1 MIRPRLPRPLKRQF
15 FGHQQR
21 CPGSAFGLHLD
32 ISADDLRALPK
43 EWAKAESGHCGVNS
57 PTRLPEAPNILA
69 PSPNHGSAR

>member
-32 ISADDLRALPK
+32 ISADDLRALPE
-43 EWAKAESGHCGVNS
+43 EWAKPESGHCEVKS
-57 PTRLPEAPNILA
+57 PTRLPEAPLT
-69 PSPNHGSAR
+69 